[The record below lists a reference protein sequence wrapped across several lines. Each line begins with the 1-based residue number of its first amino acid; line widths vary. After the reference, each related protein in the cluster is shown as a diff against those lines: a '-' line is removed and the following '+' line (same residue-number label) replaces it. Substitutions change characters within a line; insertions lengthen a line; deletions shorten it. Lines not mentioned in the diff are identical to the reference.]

1 MERTILGYILG
12 FTFSFVTI
20 FEGMYV
26 LSKVYP
32 ELFRP
37 IPKST
42 AVVGEIDSVKIKND
56 SLGIVWEDTSSIGL
70 EYVEAYKFDS
80 LKKEFEQVSGELKK
94 FKDSVNVLY
103 KMVNDLEIQL
113 KKKDLVIENLQAK
126 ISETQNERIKAVAK
140 IYESMEPDKAAKIL
154 ENMPEDEAIAIILNM
169 QRRQAA
175 KILAELNTKKA
186 TQLTKAS
193 TR

>member
-1 MERTILGYILG
+1 MDKTILGYILG
-12 FTFSFVTI
+12 FMFSFVTI

-42 AVVGEIDSVKIKND
+42 VIAGEIDSVKLKND
-56 SLGIVWEDTSSIGL
+56 SLEVVWEDTSSIGL
-70 EYVEAYKFDS
+70 EYVEAYKLDS
-80 LKKEFEQVSGELKK
+80 LKREFDRVSEELKK

-103 KMVNDLEIQL
+103 RMVRDLEIEL
-113 KKKDLVIENLQAK
+113 KRKNLMIENLQAK
-126 ISETQNERIKAVAK
+126 VSETQTEKIKAVAK
-140 IYESMEPDKAAKIL
+140 IYEAMEPDKAARIL

-175 KILAELNTKKA
+175 KVLAELNTKKA
-186 TQLTKAS
+186 TQLTRVNSK
-193 TR
+193 